1 MKMKVK
7 ILVIALMAIFCI
19 APTSV
24 PKAEAAG
31 TLKTM
36 YVHPSIWSVH
46 GIYTKTSTGKIV
58 YAKNASGF
66 GKMEYCYGQVRSFFP
81 IADKISVTRSN
92 SFDAFRSALVSG
104 NFDIS
109 APESIPLSACFR
121 LANSFFVLCD
131 LFSFWI
137 TLTGFD
143 GLAMFYLQKNLHFGN
158 IS

>member
-66 GKMEYCYGQVRSFFP
+66 GKMEYCYGQVRS
-81 IADKISVTRSN
+81 
-92 SFDAFRSALVSG
+92 
-104 NFDIS
+104 
-109 APESIPLSACFR
+109 
-121 LANSFFVLCD
+121 
-131 LFSFWI
+131 
-137 TLTGFD
+137 
-143 GLAMFYLQKNLHFGN
+143 N
-158 IS
+158 ISGSCAAYSSSIKLYKNNKNTTMNLTNTIDKNKSVSLRVVGLGSSQTSDDKQQITFIY

>member
-66 GKMEYCYGQVRSFFP
+66 GTVMDKSVLIYQVVGRHIHHQLSY
-81 IADKISVTRSN
+81 TRT
-92 SFDAFRSALVSG
+92 
-104 NFDIS
+104 IK
-109 APESIPLSACFR
+109 
-121 LANSFFVLCD
+121 
-131 LFSFWI
+131 
-137 TLTGFD
+137 TL
-143 GLAMFYLQKNLHFGN
+143 Q
-158 IS
+158 